1 MSYPFE
7 LNPQLVPN
15 EQQKTTLWMGELE
28 QWHDEVYIQQL
39 WFNLN
44 EKVMVKVI
52 RDKVTGSISAG
63 YAFVDFGTAT
73 AARRA
78 MNHYN
83 GVLMPNSLK
92 PFKLNWASGGG
103 LIDRREDRQP
113 EYSIFVG
120 DLSPETTEIDLLVVF
135 QSRYMSCKS
144 AKIMT
149 DPRTGMTRGYGFVR
163 FAEQLDQQRALL
175 EMQGYFIG
183 SRAIRVSVATPK
195 NRASQQQHPLLQSQS
210 QQLQLLQQ
218 LQLQQ
223 LQQQQ
228 QQQQQQ
234 QTFANTAVST
244 PSSCSLLTSPNKSP
258 LLRNLHSP
266 TIKQE
271 LVPMNQPTNTT
282 VFVGG
287 LSAPICEE
295 ELRQYF
301 QHFGEIV
308 YVKIP
313 PGKGCGFV
321 QYVSRSCAELA
332 IQQMNG
338 YQIGNSRI
346 RLSWGRSQN
355 EKSTTTSVNTT
366 PSSVGSPPSINLPHP
381 AGMLNTG
388 YLTFS
393 STFMPLAQQQHS
405 SSQHSPFPSI
415 QQEQHGYPSDFKF
428 LSADSLL
435 DATTDDLFN
444 SVTRSLLDT
453 AEQDQKFLLHQQHP
467 QQPQQ
472 QQPQQQQRQQQQQQQ
487 QQQQNVD
494 WRLNQIY
501 AQ

>member
-1 MSYPFE
+1 
-7 LNPQLVPN
+7 LR
-15 EQQKTTLWMGELE
+15 MGELE
-28 QWHDEVYIQQL
+28 QWQDEVYIQQL

-52 RDKVTGSISAG
+52 RDKVTGISAG
-63 YAFVDFGTAT
+63 YAFVDFGTAA
-73 AARRA
+73 AARRV
-78 MNHYN
+78 MNNYN

-120 DLSPETTEIDLLVVF
+120 DLSPETTEMDLLVVF

-163 FAEQLDQQRALL
+163 FAEQLDQQRALI

-195 NRASQQQHPLLQSQS
+195 NRSSQQPQQPQPLLQSQS

-228 QQQQQQ
+228 QQQQ
-234 QTFANTAVST
+234 TFQS
-244 PSSCSLLTSPNKSP
+244 
-258 LLRNLHSP
+258 
-266 TIKQE
+266 
-271 LVPMNQPTNTT
+271 NTT

-287 LSAPICEE
+287 LSAPIREE

-321 QYVSRSCAELA
+321 QYVSRSSAELA

-355 EKSTTTSVNTT
+355 EKSTGSGSINTT
-366 PSSVGSPPSINLPHP
+366 PSSVGSPPP
-381 AGMLNTG
+381 M
-388 YLTFS
+388 
-393 STFMPLAQQQHS
+393 
-405 SSQHSPFPSI
+405 
-415 QQEQHGYPSDFKF
+415 
-428 LSADSLL
+428 
-435 DATTDDLFN
+435 
-444 SVTRSLLDT
+444 
-453 AEQDQKFLLHQQHP
+453 
-467 QQPQQ
+467 
-472 QQPQQQQRQQQQQQQ
+472 
-487 QQQQNVD
+487 
-494 WRLNQIY
+494 
-501 AQ
+501 

>member
-1 MSYPFE
+1 
-7 LNPQLVPN
+7 
-15 EQQKTTLWMGELE
+15 
-28 QWHDEVYIQQL
+28 
-39 WFNLN
+39 
-44 EKVMVKVI
+44 
-52 RDKVTGSISAG
+52 
-63 YAFVDFGTAT
+63 
-73 AARRA
+73 
-78 MNHYN
+78 MNNYN

-120 DLSPETTEIDLLVVF
+120 DLSPETTEMDLLVVF
-135 QSRYMSCKS
+135 QSKYISCKS

-163 FAEQLDQQRALL
+163 FAEQLDQQRALI

-195 NRASQQQHPLLQSQS
+195 NRSSQQQQQQQPLQSPQPLLQSQS

-228 QQQQQQ
+228 QQQHQYQQQQQQ
-234 QTFANTAVST
+234 QTFVNTAVST

-258 LLRNLHSP
+258 LLQHLQSP
-266 TIKQE
+266 LIKQD
-271 LVPMNQPTNTT
+271 LMPMNHQSNTT

-287 LSAPICEE
+287 LSAPIREE

-321 QYVSRSCAELA
+321 QYVSRSSAELA

-355 EKSTTTSVNTT
+355 EKSTGNGSNNTT
-366 PSSVGSPPSINLPHP
+366 PSSVGSPPAMKLPHP
-381 AGMLNTG
+381 AAMYNTS
-388 YLTFS
+388 YPTFS
-393 STFMPLAQQQHS
+393 SPFLPLAQQQLPQQS
-405 SSQHSPFPSI
+405 SFQSI
-415 QQEQHGYPSDFKF
+415 QLQEQQQHTYPADFKF
-428 LSADSLL
+428 LSTDSLL
-435 DATTDDLFN
+435 DATADDLFT

-453 AEQDQKFLLHQQHP
+453 TEQDRKLLQHHHL
-467 QQPQQ
+467 QQ
-472 QQPQQQQRQQQQQQQ
+472 QQQHHLPQNQQQSQQQQQQA
-487 QQQQNVD
+487 QQQNVD